1 MSPTTLGGLDASSL
15 SYVLLRSLR
24 RWQFPRLPLGMNDSY
39 EDVIRETYSIMQV
52 ENYCIMASTALLWL
66 DWALMFT
73 VEVPRIWR
81 RKFTGATVVYLL
93 NRYTALFERVIF
105 ILEALSWDMSDHSC
119 GGLTHIDDALLALN
133 YLAFA
138 AFTIIRVYA
147 VWGRDWKPLL
157 VVIPLSMARPL
168 FFIAGG
174 SYYVPVQGGSPFG
187 CMHAYTLPDDLMSKY
202 ATIST
207 VTTVMSEGIFLA
219 LTWIRTYGI
228 KRDCSRL
235 GVHAPL
241 TTLLLRDGTAYF
253 VTLFPSKAV
262 SIVSSLTDSP
272 STFLRV
278 WPYFDEVLTV
288 CFLCRFLL
296 DLRGIYFSDGVEN
309 ELEGSMHLSNVNF
322 STANVIGNLGA
333 TSMIPFHCRGFQDD
347 SDGDGVYDVDNPDY
361 EDGEDDEE
369 QPQFRSDP
377 FKDGIEVPSN
387 IRHRLSY

>member
-24 RWQFPRLPLGMNDSY
+24 RWQFPQLPLGMNDSY

-93 NRYTALFERVIF
+93 NRYTALFERVMF
-105 ILEALSWDMSDHSC
+105 ILEALSWDMSDHGC

-138 AFTIIRVYA
+138 VE
-147 VWGRDWKPLL
+147 
-157 VVIPLSMARPL
+157 
-168 FFIAGG
+168 
-174 SYYVPVQGGSPFG
+174 
-187 CMHAYTLPDDLMSKY
+187 
-202 ATIST
+202 TIST

-333 TSMIPFHCRGFQDD
+333 TSMTPFHCSGFQDD
-347 SDGDGVYDVDNPDY
+347 SDGDGVYDVDSPDY

-387 IRHRLSY
+387 MRHRLSY